1 MIASFFGWIFG
12 LIGRLWD
19 GFWNVSGKLLK
30 LMLFTA
36 ASGAVGA
43 MIAKFAGLGRSDVL
57 YFFKCGAMAGFLV
70 AGIKLLIDEV
80 AVPLVHAQ
88 TDRERMRKRQ
98 EFERELAKSR
108 SRSTHESVSNRLKH
122 LQ

>member
-1 MIASFFGWIFG
+1 MIGSFFGWIFG

-19 GFWNVSGKLLK
+19 GFWNVSGKLFK
-30 LMLFTA
+30 LALFTT

-43 MIAKFAGLGRSDVL
+43 TIAKFAGLDGPDVI

-88 TDRERMRKRQ
+88 TERERLRQRQ
-98 EFERELAKSR
+98 EFERELARSR

>member
-12 LIGRLWD
+12 LIGRIWD
-19 GFWNVSGKLLK
+19 GFWNVSGKLFK
-30 LMLFTA
+30 LTLFTA

-43 MIAKFAGLGRSDVL
+43 TIAKFAGLGTSDVL
-57 YFFKCGAMAGFLV
+57 SWFKYGAMTGFLV
-70 AGIKLLIDEV
+70 GGIKLLIDEV

-88 TDRERMRKRQ
+88 TTRERMRKRQ
-98 EFERELAKSR
+98 EFERELAKTR